1 MTTLTIRKASK
12 EELQAHIDGELA
24 CYAIRTTGFDT
35 DMSAEPDFRGNFPR
49 KLFLGAIEQI
59 TERSLLMAI
68 GKLQDFLDKGY
79 KLYVSHTAVP
89 QVVPS
94 TGAAILYLTK
104 PEALQAEDKT
114 KIIAEVTAK
123 YTADIDAHNEKV
135 FVQEAEALKAEE
147 AAIAAQLRA
156 EDEQRVQAEFDKRVR
171 ERMRG
176 SKAGAK

>member
-1 MTTLTIRKASK
+1 MTTLTIRKANK

-35 DMSAEPDFRGNFPR
+35 DISAEPDSRGNFPR

-68 GKLQDFLDKGY
+68 GRLQELLDEGY
-79 KLYVSHTAVP
+79 KLFVSHTAVP

-104 PEALQAEDKT
+104 PEALQAEDKA

-135 FVQEAEALKAEE
+135 FAQEAEALKTEE

-156 EDEQRVQAEFDKRVR
+156 EDEQRAQADLDKRVR
-171 ERMRG
+171 ARM
-176 SKAGAK
+176 KGAK

>member
-1 MTTLTIRKASK
+1 MTTLTIRKANK

-35 DMSAEPDFRGNFPR
+35 DMSAEPDSRGNFPR

-68 GKLQDFLDKGY
+68 GRLQELLDEGY
-79 KLYVSHTAVP
+79 KLFVSHTAVP

-104 PEALQAEDKT
+104 PEALQAEDKAN
-114 KIIAEVTAK
+114 IIAEMTAK
-123 YTADIDAHNEKV
+123 YTADIDAHNERV
-135 FVQEAEALKAEE
+135 FAQEAEALKAEE
-147 AAIAAQLRA
+147 AAIAAQLKE
-156 EDEQRVQAEFDKRVR
+156 EDAARVQADFDKRVR
-171 ERMRG
+171 ARM
-176 SKAGAK
+176 KGAK